1 MTVTGQTLGQELSN
15 IDIPNWPQDIIR
27 PSKQPIYKEGGLAVL
42 YGNLAP
48 QGAIIKQAAASQHLL
63 SYTGRAVVFA
73 NMADLAARIDSPDL
87 DVSQD
92 DILVLRQI
100 GPKGAP
106 GMPEAGLIPIPKKLA
121 KQGVKDMVRISDGR
135 MSGTAAGTII
145 LHVAPESAVGGPLS
159 LVRTG
164 DQIQLDVATRQLNM
178 LVSDQELERR
188 RAEQPA
194 ASSAELR
201 GYEKLFY
208 DHVLQAPDGVDFDFL
223 QAKKDGH

>member
-1 MTVTGQTLGQELSN
+1 MSN

-27 PSKQPIYKEGGLAVL
+27 SSKQPIYEEGGLAVL

-188 RAEQPA
+188 RAEQPVV
-194 ASSAELR
+194 SSAELR

-223 QAKKDGH
+223 QAKKDDH

>member
-1 MTVTGQTLGQELSN
+1 
-15 IDIPNWPQDIIR
+15 
-27 PSKQPIYKEGGLAVL
+27 
-42 YGNLAP
+42 
-48 QGAIIKQAAASQHLL
+48 
-63 SYTGRAVVFA
+63 VFE
-73 NMADLAARIDSPDL
+73 NMLDLAARIDTPDL
-87 DVSQD
+87 DVSKN

-121 KQGVKDMVRISDGR
+121 QQGVRDMVRISDGR

-164 DQIQLDVATRQLNM
+164 DQIQLDVAARHLNV
-178 LVSDQELERR
+178 LVSEQELEHRK
-188 RAEQPA
+188 AEKPA
-194 ASSAELR
+194 EPVVERR

-223 QAKKDGH
+223 QAKKDET

>member
-1 MTVTGQTLGQELSN
+1 
-15 IDIPNWPQDIIR
+15 
-27 PSKQPIYKEGGLAVL
+27 
-42 YGNLAP
+42 
-48 QGAIIKQAAASQHLL
+48 
-63 SYTGRAVVFA
+63 
-73 NMADLAARIDSPDL
+73 MADLATRIDAPDL
-87 DVSQD
+87 DVSED
-92 DILVLRQI
+92 DVLVLRQI

-121 KQGVKDMVRISDGR
+121 QEGVKDMVRISDGR

-164 DQIQLDVATRQLNM
+164 DKIQIDVEARQLNM
-178 LVSDQELERR
+178 LVSEQELERR

-194 ASSAELR
+194 ASRVERR

-208 DHVLQAPDGVDFDFL
+208 EHVLQAPDGVDFDFL
-223 QAKKDGH
+223 QAGKDDF

>member
-1 MTVTGQTLGQELSN
+1 M
-15 IDIPNWPQDIIR
+15 
-27 PSKQPIYKEGGLAVL
+27 
-42 YGNLAP
+42 
-48 QGAIIKQAAASQHLL
+48 

-164 DQIQLDVATRQLNM
+164 DQIQLDVVTRQLNM

-223 QAKKDGH
+223 QAKKDGY

>member
-1 MTVTGQTLGQELSN
+1 LSN
-15 IDIPNWPQDIIR
+15 IESPNCPQDIIR
-27 PSKQPIYKEGGLAVL
+27 SSKEPIYKEGGLAVL

-48 QGAIIKQAAASQHLL
+48 QGTIIKQAAASQHLL
-63 SYTGRAVVFA
+63 SYAGRALVFA

-87 DVSQD
+87 DVSED

-164 DQIQLDVATRQLNM
+164 DQIQLDVATRKLNM

-188 RAEQPA
+188 RAEQHA

-223 QAKKDGH
+223 